1 TLIVNDAGG
10 ADAPQRRHAGIV
22 LTGREFAALVFG
34 DVALATRG
42 AIGGNARGVAEVVE
56 RLEPVRA
63 RDAAVGVLQLRVALR
78 DQLIDALVIND
89 PFGGQNV
96 VVVVDLDVALG
107 NDTARLA
114 VVDKLISLQVEG
126 LGAIDLG
133 GWAEDAARLAR
144 KGLR

>member
-42 AIGGNARGVAEVVE
+42 AIGGNARVVAH
-56 RLEPVRA
+56 LEPVRA

-96 VVVVDLDVALG
+96 VVVVDLD
-107 NDTARLA
+107 
-114 VVDKLISLQVEG
+114 
-126 LGAIDLG
+126 
-133 GWAEDAARLAR
+133 
-144 KGLR
+144 